1 MSKILKI
8 GKETKQK
15 DITPKEPTLGDMTI
29 EYTNSYKYLGFT
41 MNSKN
46 NLQDQIKS
54 IQSKTE
60 GAYQTI
66 ISLLHNKEFSKIE
79 MASVW
84 KLVETCIIPIITYSS
99 EVWTPSKKE
108 MESLNKILDNI
119 IKRILMTPLSTPREA
134 LYIETNLMDIERIID
149 KRKLNMLYR
158 TNRNRNKITNLLH
171 QTGKKTKWM
180 KDLENIVRKYRI
192 NKNNL
197 LRMKPG
203 KAKNHIRKTVHRKFR
218 EELFENAAGKTKV
231 EHTINRYIGHEKNNY
246 TNVLDRKTASTIF
259 KTRTRMIDVK
269 ANYKNKY
276 KDQICRLCKKENET
290 QQHVLTECVITRNNN
305 LNIDYD
311 MLSAYSHII
320 TKSVARKIEK
330 ILEMLANNN

>member
-1 MSKILKI
+1 
-8 GKETKQK
+8 
-15 DITPKEPTLGDMTI
+15 
-29 EYTNSYKYLGFT
+29 
-41 MNSKN
+41 
-46 NLQDQIKS
+46 
-54 IQSKTE
+54 
-60 GAYQTI
+60 
-66 ISLLHNKEFSKIE
+66 
-79 MASVW
+79 
-84 KLVETCIIPIITYSS
+84 
-99 EVWTPSKKE
+99 
-108 MESLNKILDNI
+108 
-119 IKRILMTPLSTPREA
+119 
-134 LYIETNLMDIERIID
+134 
-149 KRKLNMLYR
+149 
-158 TNRNRNKITNLLH
+158 
-171 QTGKKTKWM
+171 M

-330 ILEMLANNN
+330 ILEMLTNNN